1 MSKISVGSLS
11 QEEVDEAI
19 KTGKKPVNLVISNIV
34 LEEKT
39 FDGLTKLAKK
49 KGVESLES
57 FLHGILYYHCKEN
70 KLDPDSVALS
80 YTGYRDKLRIINT
93 LITKE
98 QYRSLQVACEKYK
111 VTDVENLIQG
121 FLTKI
126 YEDHKND

>member
-1 MSKISVGSLS
+1 MSKISVGNLS

-19 KTGKKPVNLVISNIV
+19 KTGKTPVNLVISNIV

-39 FDGLTKLAKK
+39 FDGLTELAKK

-98 QYRSLQVACEKYK
+98 QYRSLQVACEKYG
-111 VTDVENLIQG
+111 VTDVESLIQG
-121 FLTKI
+121 FLTKV
-126 YEDHKND
+126 YEDYDKE